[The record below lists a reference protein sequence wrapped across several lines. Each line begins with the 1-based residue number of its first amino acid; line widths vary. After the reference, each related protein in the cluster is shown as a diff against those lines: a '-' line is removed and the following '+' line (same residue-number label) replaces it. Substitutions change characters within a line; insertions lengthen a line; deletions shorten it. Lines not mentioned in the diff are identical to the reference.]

1 MFGGKDQHWTSFSIS
16 ASHECGGA
24 LISTWRVVCQE
35 RFQTW
40 PLSCQER
47 AGWIT
52 HWLFTMEQ
60 GDRRV
65 KLSGCC
71 DWASP
76 SSCAESLTE

>member
-52 HWLFTMEQ
+52 HSGFSPWSGETGGLSSRDAVT
-60 GDRRV
+60 GHPRRV
-65 KLSGCC
+65 VQRV
-71 DWASP
+71 
-76 SSCAESLTE
+76 